1 MIIEA
6 HQGLLAAISRLGNFS
21 TWQIG
26 QLRSQVGSSAAA
38 LRGRCSHYRPEHR
51 RQEAISFVYAI
62 SRMRALM
69 NEKRETDNLTL
80 WIMGV
85 IVACVIVLMIWY
97 WYAS

>member
-1 MIIEA
+1 
-6 HQGLLAAISRLGNFS
+6 
-21 TWQIG
+21 
-26 QLRSQVGSSAAA
+26 
-38 LRGRCSHYRPEHR
+38 
-51 RQEAISFVYAI
+51 
-62 SRMRALM
+62 M